1 MLVTG
6 EFGSMS
12 SRILII
18 SSYNGPRHETWGVH
32 PGDMLTYQYEQLTKL
47 KHNLDKVLIVSNE
60 GGGFLRELQ
69 LFPDVLYRENKQ
81 GSYGAWR
88 VGYLANPGYEWY
100 FFLED
105 DYVFALDNFDQ
116 LMIDM
121 WESGTSY
128 LAERIFHAE
137 ALSHTHTSISNGLTR
152 GDILSG
158 VDWERNLA
166 AGNQYDSAL
175 QMGWSALFD
184 MKGLADITEKYS
196 TPFLETSGLIKYWDD
211 KEKPSLIIPVQMYK
225 QGA

>member
-1 MLVTG
+1 
-6 EFGSMS
+6 MS

-18 SSYNGPRHETWGVH
+18 SSYNGPRHDTHGIR
-32 PGDMLTYQYEQLTKL
+32 PGDMLAYQHQQLTKL

-60 GGGFLRELQ
+60 GGEFLRELL
-69 LFPDVLYRENKQ
+69 LFSDVLYRDNKQ

-88 VGYLANPGYEWY
+88 LGYLANPGYEWY

-121 WESGTSY
+121 WKPETSY
-128 LAERIFHAE
+128 LAERVFNAE
-137 ALSHTHTSISNGLTR
+137 ALGHRHTSISNGLTR

-158 VDWERNLA
+158 VDWDRNLA

-184 MKGLADITEKYS
+184 MKGLADITESYA
-196 TPFLETSGLIKYWDD
+196 TPFWTGEGIKYWGDE
-211 KEKPSLIIPVQMYK
+211 EKPKLIIPVQLL
-225 QGA
+225 